1 MNQSLEQPMTGI
13 ATQAVSAPGVTPLI
27 KKRSQEFE
35 DLPRRSFGEVLRL
48 ARRMLD
54 ESILLPGFCPQGR
67 ASLTI
72 EQSLS
77 GFLENFPAAGPR
89 CQIWVTGRPQ
99 PLAPA
104 ILEQITLIA
113 REALANALQHSE
125 ATRIEAEVE
134 YSPRG
139 LRLIVRDN
147 GRGMDRPIVRS
158 DKDSH
163 WGVFGMRERA
173 KKIGAQLK
181 IWSKSGAGT
190 EVEISVPSHIVASAC
205 A

>member
-1 MNQSLEQPMTGI
+1 MNQSIEQITTGI
-13 ATQAVSAPGVTPLI
+13 AAQAACVRDVTPFT
-27 KKRSQEFE
+27 KRTSA
-35 DLPRRSFGEVLRL
+35 DLPQRAGGGVIRLIRRI
-48 ARRMLD
+48 LD
-54 ESILLPGFCPQGR
+54 EGAILPGFRTQVCAP
-67 ASLTI
+67 STI

-77 GFLENFPAAGPR
+77 GILEDFSPNRLR
-89 CQIWVTGRPQ
+89 CQIWVTGKPQ
-99 PLAPA
+99 SLAPA

-113 REALANALQHSE
+113 REVLSNALLHSE
-125 ATRIEAEVE
+125 ATQIEAEIE

-158 DKDSH
+158 VENPQ

-173 KKIGAQLK
+173 KKIDAQLR
-181 IWSKSGAGT
+181 IWSRSGAGT
-190 EVEISVPSHIVASAC
+190 EVEIYVPGHIVASAC